1 MKRITCEDWEVMS
14 RLQKTLCLEEIFP
27 SRDRSGQRKRVHGVG
42 ANDANY
48 LTQPKI
54 DGKKVMC
61 PAYQAWGNMLSRAY
75 SAKYHARQPTYSGVS
90 VCDEWRSFMSFRGWW
105 IENQVDGWQLDKDLM
120 SDSREYSPETCVFVP
135 QWLNNLTTDS
145 GAARGVHPIGV
156 KFHKGTGRFQA
167 QCRNTVTNK
176 NQHIGLF
183 DTTEEAH
190 LAWRTRKL
198 ELALELKP
206 KMDEIDVRIYCGVT
220 KIIKSMR

>member
-1 MKRITCEDWEVMS
+1 MITIQEWKAMS
-14 RLQKTLCLEEIFP
+14 GKEQTLWLEENCRVNGVRR
-27 SRDRSGQRKRVHGVG
+27 SRGRVHGVG
-42 ANDANY
+42 VNDAAY
-48 LTQPKI
+48 CQQPRI
-54 DGKKVMC
+54 CGKKVVC

-75 SAKYHARQPTYSGVS
+75 SAKYRARQPTYSGVS

-135 QWLNNLTTDS
+135 QWLNNLTLDS
-145 GAARGVHPIGV
+145 GSARGEYPIGV

-176 NQHIGLF
+176 NQHLGLF
-183 DTTEEAH
+183 TTPEAAH
-190 LAWRTRKL
+190 LAWRARKL

-206 KMDEIDVRIYCGVT
+206 RMDEIDIRIYPRVVEIINNT
-220 KIIKSMR
+220 K